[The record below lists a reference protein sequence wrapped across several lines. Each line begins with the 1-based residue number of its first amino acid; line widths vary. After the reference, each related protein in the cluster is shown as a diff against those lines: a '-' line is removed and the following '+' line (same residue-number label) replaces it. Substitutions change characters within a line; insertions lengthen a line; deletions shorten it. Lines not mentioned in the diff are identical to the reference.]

1 MYKTL
6 SNKEKIME
14 KIHNN
19 EPNINNNKDKKLM
32 IAYLELIITA
42 FLWGL
47 ATILIKDNLDKIPTF
62 HVMASRFLIGAI
74 FVFVTAPKKI
84 LSIEKNDIKQGVP
97 IGIVVFLTYA
107 LFTVG
112 LKYTSASKAGFLVSL
127 SVLFVPAVQSVLNKK
142 KPSKWTIISISLSII
157 GLYLIS
163 GMNGT
168 SLNMGDIIIMTAAVG
183 NTLYIISIDRLG
195 KNVDNY
201 RLSFIQ
207 LFTTF
212 IISLAIAMFYEGINF
227 QVIKDN
233 TLRLLL
239 IGICGT
245 GITTFLQTKSQKI
258 ASPESVGIILLGEPL
273 TTLLLAF
280 FFLNETILLR
290 GFVGSIILTIALII
304 AILKKI

>member
-1 MYKTL
+1 MD
-6 SNKEKIME
+6 KI
-14 KIHNN
+14 KNN
-19 EPNINNNKDKKLM
+19 ETNIDNNKDKKLA
-32 IAYLELIITA
+32 IAYFELIITA

-47 ATILIKDNLDKIPTF
+47 ATILVKDNLDSIPTF
-62 HVMASRFLIGAI
+62 HVVTIRFLIGAI
-74 FVFVTAPKKI
+74 FVFITAPKKI
-84 LSIEKNDIKQGVP
+84 LSINNVDIKRGVP
-97 IGIVVFLTYA
+97 IGIIVFLTYA

-127 SVLFVPAVQSVLNKK
+127 SVLFVPVVQSVVTKK
-142 KPSKWTIISISLSII
+142 KPSKWTIISISLSLI

-168 SLNMGDIIIMTAAVG
+168 SLNIGDIIIMTAAVG

-195 KNVDNY
+195 KEIDNY

-207 LFTTF
+207 LMTTF
-212 IISLAIAMFYEGINF
+212 IISFIIAIFCEGINI

-233 TLRLLL
+233 MLVLLI

-245 GITTFLQTKSQKI
+245 GITTFLQTKSQKV

-273 TTLLLAF
+273 ATLLLAF

-290 GFVGSIILTIALII
+290 GFIGSIILTIALVI